1 MSSRKST
8 RSTNKPERF
17 TDEVFEKN
25 DHYDRCLGGYKWVSR
40 HKDHKTRLPKRN
52 LRELQDE
59 RDLVKEIEEEVSTTI
74 THVTKTKEGY
84 LNDGFV
90 VEDDDY

>member
-17 TDEVFEKN
+17 TDSVFETN

-40 HKDHKTRLPKRN
+40 HKDHKTRLPKRH
-52 LRELQDE
+52 LRELQGE
-59 RDLVKEIEEEVSTTI
+59 RDLVKEIEEEVSTI
-74 THVTKTKEGY
+74 TKTKEGY